1 MKYLKK
7 IIALLALLA
16 LLPILLLA
24 GLFTFSADNQK
35 NESKAQDTKPEVQ
48 RMMVDPGG
56 GGI

>member
-7 IIALLALLA
+7 IIA

>member
-7 IIALLALLA
+7 IIA

-48 RMMVDPGG
+48 RMMIDPGG

>member
-1 MKYLKK
+1 MKK
-7 IIALLALLA
+7 IIA

-24 GLFTFSADNQK
+24 GLFTFTADTQQND
-35 NESKAQDTKPEVQ
+35 NKAQDVKPQVQ